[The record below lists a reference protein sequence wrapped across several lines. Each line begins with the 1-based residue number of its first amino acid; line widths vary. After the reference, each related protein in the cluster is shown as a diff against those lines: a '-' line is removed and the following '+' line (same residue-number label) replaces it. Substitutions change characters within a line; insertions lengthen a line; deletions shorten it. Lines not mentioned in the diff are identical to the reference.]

1 MKTATKKNKK
11 KQEKKI
17 SKKSKNKNNDYIF
30 LSIVCT
36 YIHFGI
42 FFLSLPT
49 ISIIAMFLVFIVIY
63 SKQRIN

>member
-42 FFLSLPT
+42 FFLSLST
-49 ISIIAMFLVFIVIY
+49 ISIIVMFWSLLQ
-63 SKQRIN
+63 STLNKA